1 VRIFA
6 LVVAAMTAV
15 VSPAFAD
22 SSSKAIRL
30 MTYNLNYGNWNTK
43 ATLDAIAKADVDVVL
58 LQEITDDWKQ
68 LLETRFKDQ
77 YAHQAYRIHTRSA
90 GGLAVLSK
98 LPIKSEDYFTGPQG
112 SWFPAGR
119 LVVEATFGAL
129 QILNV
134 HLRPA
139 VESGNWIKGFM
150 STPPIRKR
158 EIESYWKQLASD
170 MPTIIAGDF
179 NEDPTGLAVGFLE
192 GQGLARCTTSGPTTW
207 HYVDPSHKGD
217 LLKMDI
223 DHVMTDKRLSTSDG
237 HVLDVGGSDHR
248 PVIVTIK
255 PTS

>member
-1 VRIFA
+1 
-6 LVVAAMTAV
+6 MAV
-15 VSPAFAD
+15 VYSQPAAAD
-22 SSSKAIRL
+22 SPTKAIRL
-30 MTYNLNYGNWNTK
+30 MTYNLNYGNWDTK

-68 LLETRFKDQ
+68 LLEKRFKDQ

-98 LPIKSEDYFTGPQG
+98 LPIKSEDYFTGPHG

-119 LVVEATFGAL
+119 LVVEAAFGAL

-139 VESGNWIKGFM
+139 VEGGNWIKGFM

-158 EIESYWKQLASD
+158 EIEAYWKQLTTD

-192 GQGLARCTTSGPTTW
+192 AQGLARCTTSGPTTW
-207 HYVDPSHKGD
+207 HYQTTTNGKTSDV
-217 LLKMDI
+217 LKMDI
-223 DHVMTDKRLSTSDG
+223 DHVMTDKRLQTSDG
-237 HVLDVGGSDHR
+237 HVLDTGGSDHR

-255 PTS
+255 PAS